1 MLDVQRHANL
11 FRAEWQKIAGHR
23 WATGLLIWIFPMGA
37 LGILAIMLLVAL
49 LAPPDIQRNFGLAS
63 VNGSVDWTEI
73 MLGAWNIPNEMF
85 GRIILIAFTAVIFAG
100 EYQWGTW
107 KNLLPRR
114 RRVPLIVNKFVTLGA
129 FVVVAFGAAS
139 LIAGLGMFL
148 PVKIAGGQ
156 YGPPLA
162 EALQSDFVRNFAV
175 QAATTFTATIIAAVY
190 AALGAMLTHSIL
202 GSIMIGIGLMILE
215 LFSMGIFAL
224 LGSLFGHPEIVGLY
238 QLMPSY
244 NLSNVASLITHQP
257 SVNPPFLLNYVAPNS
272 LELSVLI
279 LFVWVFGLMTL
290 TVLLF
295 RRQDVT
301 F

>member
-1 MLDVQRHANL
+1 
-11 FRAEWQKIAGHR
+11 
-23 WATGLLIWIFPMGA
+23 
-37 LGILAIMLLVAL
+37 
-49 LAPPDIQRNFGLAS
+49 
-63 VNGSVDWTEI
+63 

-162 EALQSDFVRNFAV
+162 AALQSDFVRNFAV
-175 QAATTFTATIIAAVY
+175 QAATPFTATISPHAAV
-190 AALGAMLTHSIL
+190 LRRP
-202 GSIMIGIGLMILE
+202 GSQCSRFDLAHHDRDRPMILE
-215 LFSMGIFAL
+215 LFSMVFSPCSAL
-224 LGSLFGHPEIVGLY
+224 CS
-238 QLMPSY
+238 
-244 NLSNVASLITHQP
+244 
-257 SVNPPFLLNYVAPNS
+257 PPGDRGP
-272 LELSVLI
+272 
-279 LFVWVFGLMTL
+279 
-290 TVLLF
+290 
-295 RRQDVT
+295 VT
-301 F
+301 T